1 MKLLLLIILFIIF
14 FPIIKMWMMMRRAR
28 RNMEDVFEQVRR
40 RNDETVN
47 ERSYGQRYQES
58 IGEYAD
64 YEDVAGSR
72 PESETVSYDNPS
84 TGNEEQVVD
93 AEFEDI
99 R

>member
-28 RNMEDVFEQVRR
+28 RNMKDVFEQVRQ
-40 RNDETVN
+40 
-47 ERSYGQRYQES
+47 RSQAEAYAANKRYDYPA
-58 IGEYAD
+58 GEYAD
-64 YEDVAGSR
+64 YEDVTGSTTQSNGT
-72 PESETVSYDNPS
+72 PTDNYS
-84 TGNEEQVVD
+84 NVTEEQIVD